1 MKPEVERDMPRKLL
15 ITLVFSAMFLAAPG
29 AEAQQSAAPQPSA
42 DSSKKS
48 AQSSTRRTTRRR
60 TVRRRTA
67 RVPAG
72 SQTRPS
78 RERYR
83 QIQQALAEAGF
94 DPGPVDGLWG
104 PQSEDAMADFQ
115 EARDLEPTGRIEA
128 LSLIQLGLGPQYETP
143 ETPAQPPSG
152 SGSAR

>member
-1 MKPEVERDMPRKLL
+1 MPRKILM
-15 ITLVFSAMFLAAPG
+15 TLAFSAAFLAAPG
-29 AEAQQSAAPQPSA
+29 AQAQQSASPQPSGNSA
-42 DSSKKS
+42 KQS
-48 AQSSTRRTTRRR
+48 AQSSPRRATRRR
-60 TVRRRTA
+60 PVRRRTA
-67 RVPAG
+67 RVPPG

-83 QIQQALAEAGF
+83 QIQQALSDAGF
-94 DPGPVDGLWG
+94 DPGPVDGFWG

-115 EARDLEPTGRIEA
+115 EAHDLEPTGRIDS

-143 ETPAQPPSG
+143 DAPDETPN